1 MDYQRI
7 NKLLDKYWECATSV
21 EEERELRQFF
31 SSAVVPPDLLP
42 YKAWFVS
49 HEAEALPP
57 LGKEFDARI
66 LEHIS
71 EDRKLI
77 TTFGTLFKSITHL
90 IHKIMGT
97 NMKRAFTTLLCLL
110 FCITISAQDKAADF
124 SKLVGDWSFSAPDA
138 PYGYQDGSFQI
149 KQENG
154 KLTAKVNIQ
163 GSTLEIN
170 DIKAKGDTYT
180 SFFYVDGTPVD
191 LTMTQKG
198 NELEGMADAGGMQI
212 PVKFKKTKK

>member
-1 MDYQRI
+1 M
-7 NKLLDKYWECATSV
+7 
-21 EEERELRQFF
+21 
-31 SSAVVPPDLLP
+31 
-42 YKAWFVS
+42 
-49 HEAEALPP
+49 
-57 LGKEFDARI
+57 
-66 LEHIS
+66 
-71 EDRKLI
+71 
-77 TTFGTLFKSITHL
+77 
-90 IHKIMGT
+90 
-97 NMKRAFTTLLCLL
+97 

-180 SFFYVDGTPVD
+180 SSFYVDGTPVD

-198 NELEGMADAGGMQI
+198 NKLEGMADAGGMQI

>member
-77 TTFGTLFKSITHL
+77 TTFGTLFKSITQFN
-90 IHKIMGT
+90 T
-97 NMKRAFTTLLCLL
+97 
-110 FCITISAQDKAADF
+110 
-124 SKLVGDWSFSAPDA
+124 
-138 PYGYQDGSFQI
+138 
-149 KQENG
+149 
-154 KLTAKVNIQ
+154 
-163 GSTLEIN
+163 
-170 DIKAKGDTYT
+170 
-180 SFFYVDGTPVD
+180 
-191 LTMTQKG
+191 
-198 NELEGMADAGGMQI
+198 
-212 PVKFKKTKK
+212 

>member
-42 YKAWFVS
+42 YKTWFVS

-97 NMKRAFTTLLCLL
+97 NMKKAFTTLLCLL
-110 FCITISAQDKAADF
+110 FCITISAQDKAADL

-149 KQENG
+149 KQEN
-154 KLTAKVNIQ
+154 
-163 GSTLEIN
+163 
-170 DIKAKGDTYT
+170 T
-180 SFFYVDGTPVD
+180 SSFYVDGTPVD

>member
-97 NMKRAFTTLLCLL
+97 NMKKAFTTLLCLL
-110 FCITISAQDKAADF
+110 FCITISAQDKAADL

-170 DIKAKGDTYT
+170 DLPLIRL
-180 SFFYVDGTPVD
+180 P
-191 LTMTQKG
+191 LQ
-198 NELEGMADAGGMQI
+198 
-212 PVKFKKTKK
+212 

>member
-21 EEERELRQFF
+21 EEERELRRFF
-31 SSAVVPPDLLP
+31 SSAVIPPDLLP

-49 HEAEALPP
+49 HEAETLPP
-57 LGKEFDARI
+57 LGKDFDARI

-97 NMKRAFTTLLCLL
+97 NM
-110 FCITISAQDKAADF
+110 
-124 SKLVGDWSFSAPDA
+124 
-138 PYGYQDGSFQI
+138 
-149 KQENG
+149 
-154 KLTAKVNIQ
+154 
-163 GSTLEIN
+163 
-170 DIKAKGDTYT
+170 
-180 SFFYVDGTPVD
+180 
-191 LTMTQKG
+191 
-198 NELEGMADAGGMQI
+198 
-212 PVKFKKTKK
+212 

>member
-1 MDYQRI
+1 
-7 NKLLDKYWECATSV
+7 
-21 EEERELRQFF
+21 
-31 SSAVVPPDLLP
+31 
-42 YKAWFVS
+42 
-49 HEAEALPP
+49 
-57 LGKEFDARI
+57 
-66 LEHIS
+66 
-71 EDRKLI
+71 
-77 TTFGTLFKSITHL
+77 
-90 IHKIMGT
+90 MGT
-97 NMKRAFTTLLCLL
+97 NMKKAFTTLLCLL

-180 SFFYVDGTPVD
+180 SSFYVDGTPVD
-191 LTMTQKG
+191 SREIQENEEVAALWYCEFLLTSRQKLQKDVYS
-198 NELEGMADAGGMQI
+198 NRNHVLRHCRR
-212 PVKFKKTKK
+212 VFLS

>member
-21 EEERELRQFF
+21 EEERELRRFF
-31 SSAVVPPDLLP
+31 SSAVIPPDLLP

-49 HEAEALPP
+49 HEAETLPP
-57 LGKEFDARI
+57 LGKDFDARI

-71 EDRKLI
+71 
-77 TTFGTLFKSITHL
+77 
-90 IHKIMGT
+90 
-97 NMKRAFTTLLCLL
+97 
-110 FCITISAQDKAADF
+110 DKAADL

-180 SFFYVDGTPVD
+180 SSFYVDGTPVD

-198 NELEGMADAGGMQI
+198 NKLEGMADAGGMQI

>member
-1 MDYQRI
+1 
-7 NKLLDKYWECATSV
+7 
-21 EEERELRQFF
+21 
-31 SSAVVPPDLLP
+31 
-42 YKAWFVS
+42 
-49 HEAEALPP
+49 
-57 LGKEFDARI
+57 
-66 LEHIS
+66 
-71 EDRKLI
+71 
-77 TTFGTLFKSITHL
+77 
-90 IHKIMGT
+90 MGT
-97 NMKRAFTTLLCLL
+97 NMKKAFTTLLCLL
-110 FCITISAQDKAADF
+110 FCITISAQDKAADL

-180 SFFYVDGTPVD
+180 SSFYVDGTPVD

-198 NELEGMADAGGMQI
+198 NKLEGMADAGGMQI
-212 PVKFKKTKK
+212 PVEIQENEEVTALWYCEFLLTSRQKLQKDVYSNRNHVLRHCRRVFLS

>member
-97 NMKRAFTTLLCLL
+97 NMKKAFTTLLCLL
-110 FCITISAQDKAADF
+110 FCITISAQDKAADL

-163 GSTLEIN
+163 GSQPQEYFLIN
-170 DIKAKGDTYT
+170 LLYGLIQEFDENLGNPRKAHHRPHQKEQL
-180 SFFYVDGTPVD
+180 
-191 LTMTQKG
+191 LTFV
-198 NELEGMADAGGMQI
+198 L
-212 PVKFKKTKK
+212 

>member
-97 NMKRAFTTLLCLL
+97 NMKKAFTTLLCLL

-124 SKLVGDWSFSAPDA
+124 WSCSSARSRA
-138 PYGYQDGSFQI
+138 
-149 KQENG
+149 
-154 KLTAKVNIQ
+154 TA
-163 GSTLEIN
+163 T
-170 DIKAKGDTYT
+170 A
-180 SFFYVDGTPVD
+180 
-191 LTMTQKG
+191 
-198 NELEGMADAGGMQI
+198 
-212 PVKFKKTKK
+212 